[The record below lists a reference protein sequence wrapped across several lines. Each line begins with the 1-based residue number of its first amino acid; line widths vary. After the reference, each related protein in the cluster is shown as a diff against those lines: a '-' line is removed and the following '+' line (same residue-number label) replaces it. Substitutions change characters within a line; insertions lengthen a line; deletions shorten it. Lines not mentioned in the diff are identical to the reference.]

1 MDRRPL
7 GRTGVSVSRLC
18 LGTMAFGG
26 QADEAESAR
35 IYAAA
40 RDAGIDFLDCA
51 DVYNAGRAEEILGRL
66 MAHERDSLVIA
77 TKLAMGPDAP
87 NARGASRRRIRTCV
101 TGSLAR
107 LGTDRIDLLYLHR
120 FDPETPLEEQLR
132 GLEDAMRAGDVLH
145 VGASNFAA
153 WQVEK
158 ALGIS
163 AMRGWG
169 RFEAIQPMY
178 NLLKR
183 QAEVELLP
191 MAQAE
196 SIAVMPYSPAAGG
209 LLSGRYR
216 DPAAAGRL
224 TENAMY
230 ARRYGPDWMREA
242 AAGFATLAEA
252 RGLHPMALAV
262 AWVAAHPGVTAPIVG
277 ARSAEQLAPSLC
289 ALDIP
294 MTEAL
299 RAEISALTPEP
310 APATDRLEE
319 RG

>member
-1 MDRRPL
+1 MDRKPL

-40 RDAGIDFLDCA
+40 REAGIDFLDCA
-51 DVYNAGRAEEILGRL
+51 DVYNDGRSEEILGRL
-66 MAHERDSLVIA
+66 MAHERDALVIA
-77 TKLAMGPDAP
+77 TKLAMGRDAA
-87 NARGASRRRIRTCV
+87 NARGASRRRIRSCV
-101 TGSLAR
+101 AGSLRR

-120 FDPETPLEEQLR
+120 FDAATPLEEQLR
-132 GLEDAMRAGDVLH
+132 GLGHAMRTGDVLH

-163 AMRGWG
+163 ALRGWG

-178 NLLKR
+178 NVLKR

-191 MAQAE
+191 MAEAE
-196 SIAVMPYSPAAGG
+196 GLGVMPYSPAAGG

-216 DPAAAGRL
+216 DPGAAGRL

-242 AAGFATLAEA
+242 AAAFATLAEA
-252 RGLHPMALAV
+252 RGAHPMALAV
-262 AWVAAHPGVTAPIVG
+262 AWVAAHPAVTAPIIG
-277 ARSAEQLAPSLC
+277 ARSAEQLAPSLG
-289 ALDIP
+289 ALDIE
-294 MTEAL
+294 MTPAF

>member
-1 MDRRPL
+1 MERRPL
-7 GRTGVSVSRLC
+7 GRTGVTVSRLC

-26 QADEAESAR
+26 HADAAESAR

-51 DVYNAGRAEEILGRL
+51 DVYNGGRAEEILGRL
-66 MAHERDSLVIA
+66 MAHERDELVVA
-77 TKLAMGPDAP
+77 TKLAMGPEKP
-87 NARGASRRRIRTCV
+87 NAKGASRRRIRACV
-101 TGSLAR
+101 AASLRR
-107 LGTDRIDLLYLHR
+107 LATDRIDLIYLHR
-120 FDPETPLEEQLR
+120 FDPLTPLEEQLR

-153 WQVEK
+153 WQVAK

-163 AMRGWG
+163 AARGWG

-191 MAQAE
+191 MAE
-196 SIAVMPYSPAAGG
+196 SEGLGVMPYSPAAGG

-216 DPAAAGRL
+216 ATDAAGRL
-224 TENAMY
+224 TENPTY
-230 ARRYGPDWMREA
+230 VRRYAPDWMRA
-242 AAGFATLAEA
+242 AAADFAALAEA

-262 AWVAAHPGVTAPIVG
+262 AWVAAHPAVTAPILG
-277 ARSAEQLAPSLC
+277 ARSAEQLAPSLG
-289 ALDIP
+289 AVEIA
-294 MTEAL
+294 MTPEL
-299 RAEISALTPEP
+299 RAEIAALSPEP

-319 RG
+319 KA